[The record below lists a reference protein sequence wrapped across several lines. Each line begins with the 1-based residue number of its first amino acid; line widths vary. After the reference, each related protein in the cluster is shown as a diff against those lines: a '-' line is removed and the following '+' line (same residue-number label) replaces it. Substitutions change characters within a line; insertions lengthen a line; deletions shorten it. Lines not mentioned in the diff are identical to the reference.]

1 MEPLAKPM
9 GQRQA
14 DGSSQPITLAD
25 HTQHVRDEA
34 ARLLA
39 ARPFLARKYLARTG
53 RDLNSLVDTAA
64 RWHDEGK
71 LHHDWQQACQQDYQE
86 YLRRGFTTGANLK
99 QAGVRHEMESLVR
112 LNLSTD
118 KPLPLCGYTA
128 IAAHH
133 GKLGQKHE
141 SRWQKT
147 PNYQALWKHFV
158 GKGGEFTDPALRDAF
173 DQAIARR
180 YEYDGPRA
188 ILQLADHRA
197 SALEE
202 SQPVP
207 DFRPFAYTFPHSEKR
222 GVQQLVTQI
231 WDEPFAILRAPTG
244 AGKTDASLLWAQRQI
259 DAGRADRLV
268 IAMPTRFT
276 ANALSIAVTEA
287 LGSTGVYHSSAW
299 FQAKAQPTAPGK
311 AHWKKEL
318 AYARQLETP
327 VTVTTIDHLCICLT
341 GAREDHHGIFWALA
355 HSCVVIDEADFYD
368 DFTQRNMVV
377 LLRALRLLD
386 VPVLVMS
393 ATIPESARQL
403 YAQAGQFTDTIQED
417 TSDSERTRCRLYQA
431 GPCASPDDVAE
442 LLQRGINGT
451 PLIIYANTVRRAQTY
466 RRWFAERGFDDVV
479 LYHSRFTEPDKA
491 TIEEQLKGMLGAEA
505 WKADQQHGVAI
516 LTQIG
521 ELSVNVSANLMI
533 SDLCPIDRL
542 TQRVGRLARFKD
554 RGGNHVVGEL
564 YLVEP
569 YQPDKE
575 GTPHFYPAPYGHFR
589 KGTGWEMTDILRKS
603 QAWLQ
608 PGRYSAQRFVDL
620 VNELYPELVP
630 ETAEVRTNRQL
641 LEASVKTNW
650 LILPFE
656 EIAQEDDST
665 HVWKS
670 RDIDV
675 QKAVFANVTYSPFLE
690 DDSDPSTFPN
700 WFAFREWA
708 LLHSLTIPIYEYSRG
723 IKLGMLAKHTIHI
736 GGDIEEI
743 FTVTPQHYSSQMGL
757 MLYEQAQERND
768 DMDD

>member
-1 MEPLAKPM
+1 MVALAKPN
-9 GQRQA
+9 GQQQP
-14 DGSSQPITLAD
+14 DGSLQPITLAD
-25 HTQHVRDEA
+25 HTQHVQDEA
-34 ARLLA
+34 AHLLA
-39 ARPFLARKYLARTG
+39 ARPFLAKKYLARTG
-53 RDLNSLVDTAA
+53 RNLAQLVETTA

-71 LHHDWQQACQQDYQE
+71 LHTSWQQACQDDYQE
-86 YLRRGFTTGANLK
+86 FLQRGFTSGTNLK
-99 QAGVRHEMESLVR
+99 KAGVRHEMESLVR
-112 LNLSTD
+112 LNQSAD
-118 KPLPLCGYTA
+118 KGLPICGYTA

-133 GKLGQKHE
+133 GKLGKKHE
-141 SRWQKT
+141 KRWQQT
-147 PNYQALWKHFV
+147 LNYQSFWQSFV
-158 GKGGEFTDPALRDAF
+158 NKGGEFTNPALQDAF

-188 ILQLADHRA
+188 VLQLADHRA
-197 SALEE
+197 SASEE
-202 SQPVP
+202 GQPVP
-207 DFRPFAYTFPHSEKR
+207 KFRPFAYTFPHEQKR

-259 DAGRADRLV
+259 EAGRADRLV

-299 FQAKAQPTAPGK
+299 FQAKNQPTEQGK

-327 VTVTTIDHLCICLT
+327 VTVTTLDHLCICLT

-377 LLRALRLLD
+377 LLRALRLLN

-403 YAQAGQFTDTIQED
+403 YAQAGQLTASIQED
-417 TSDSERTRCRLYQA
+417 ISDSERTRCRLYQA

-442 LLQRGINGT
+442 LLQRGLDGT
-451 PLIIYANTVRRAQTY
+451 PLIIYANTVRRAQAY
-466 RRWFAERGFDDVV
+466 RRWFAERGFEDVV

-491 TIEEQLKGMLGAEA
+491 TIEEQLKGMLGADI
-505 WKADQQHGVAI
+505 WKAEQQHGIAI

-521 ELSVNVSANLMI
+521 ELSVNISANLML

-554 RGGNHVVGEL
+554 PAGNHVIGEL

-569 YQPDKE
+569 YQLDKN
-575 GTPHFYPAPYGHFR
+575 GKQQLYPAPYGHFR
-589 KGTGWEMTDILRKS
+589 KGIGWEMTDTLRKS

-608 PGRYSAQRFVDL
+608 AGRYSAQRFVDL
-620 VNELYPELVP
+620 VNDLYPEVVT
-630 ETAEVRTNRQL
+630 ETAEVRDNRQK

-650 LILPFE
+650 LIVPFE
-656 EIAQEDDST
+656 EIALDDDST
-665 HVWKS
+665 HAWKS
-670 RDIDV
+670 RDIDA
-675 QKAVFANVTYSPFLE
+675 QKAVFANVTYSSFIGE
-690 DDSDPSTFPN
+690 ESDPSTFFS
-700 WFAFREWA
+700 WFTFREWA
-708 LLHSLTIPIYEYSRG
+708 LLHSITIPIYEYNRG
-723 IKLGMLAKHTIHI
+723 IKLAMLEKHIIHI
-736 GGDIEEI
+736 GGEPEEI
-743 FTVTPQHYSSQMGL
+743 FIVKAEHYSSQMGL
-757 MLYEQAQERND
+757 MLYEEAQNRPD

>member
-1 MEPLAKPM
+1 MVPLAKPK
-9 GQRQA
+9 GQPQP
-14 DGSSQPITLAD
+14 DGSTQPITLAD

-39 ARPFLARKYLARTG
+39 ARPFLLRKYLTRTS
-53 RDLNSLVDTAA
+53 RDLAAVVDVAA

-71 LHHDWQQACQQDYQE
+71 LHTAWQQACQQDYQE
-86 YLRRGFTTGANLK
+86 FLRRGFTRGINLQ
-99 QAGVRHEMESLVR
+99 QAGIRHEMESLVR
-112 LNLSTD
+112 LNQSAD
-118 KPLPLCGYTA
+118 KGLPICGYTA

-133 GKLGQKHE
+133 GKLGKKHE
-141 SRWQKT
+141 KRWQQT
-147 PNYQALWKHFV
+147 LNYQSLWQSFV
-158 GKGGEFTDPALRDAF
+158 NKGGEFTNPALQDAF

-202 SQPVP
+202 NQSVP
-207 DFRPFAYTFPHSEKR
+207 AFRPFTYTFPHEQKR

-259 DAGRADRLV
+259 EAGRADRLV

-299 FQAKAQPTAPGK
+299 FQAKNQPVEEGK
-311 AHWKKEL
+311 ANWEKEL

-377 LLRALRLLD
+377 LLRALRLLN

-403 YAQAGQFTDTIQED
+403 YAQAGQLADTIQED
-417 TSDSERTRCRLYQA
+417 TSDSERIRCRLYQA

-442 LLQRGINGT
+442 LLQRGLTGT
-451 PLIIYANTVRRAQTY
+451 PLIIYANTVRRAQAY
-466 RRWFAERGFDDVV
+466 RRWFAERDFDDVV

-491 TIEEQLKGMLGAEA
+491 TIEEQLKSMLGVDA
-505 WKADQQHGVAI
+505 WKANQQHGVVI

-521 ELSVNVSANLMI
+521 ELSVNISANLMI

-554 RGGNHVVGEL
+554 QDGNHVVGEL

-569 YQPDKE
+569 HQPAKDGK
-575 GTPHFYPAPYGHFR
+575 PQSYPAPYGHFR
-589 KGTGWEMTDILRKS
+589 KGVGWEMTDTLRKS

-608 PGRYSAQRFVDL
+608 AGRYSAKRFVDL
-620 VNELYPELVP
+620 VNDLYPEVIA
-630 ETAEVRTNRQL
+630 ETAEVRDNRQK
-641 LEASVKTNW
+641 LETSVKTNW

-656 EIAQEDDST
+656 EIALDDDST
-665 HVWKS
+665 HAWKCTLP
-670 RDIDV
+670 R
-675 QKAVFANVTYSPFLE
+675 
-690 DDSDPSTFPN
+690 
-700 WFAFREWA
+700 
-708 LLHSLTIPIYEYSRG
+708 
-723 IKLGMLAKHTIHI
+723 
-736 GGDIEEI
+736 IE
-743 FTVTPQHYSSQMGL
+743 SQL
-757 MLYEQAQERND
+757 
-768 DMDD
+768 

>member
-1 MEPLAKPM
+1 MEPLAKPK
-9 GQRQA
+9 GQQQA
-14 DGSSQPITLAD
+14 DGSSQPITLAA
-25 HTQHVRDEA
+25 HTQHVQDEA

-39 ARPFLARKYLARTG
+39 ARPFLAQKYLARTG
-53 RDLNSLVDTAA
+53 RNLATLVDMSA

-86 YLRRGFTTGANLK
+86 FLRRGYTTGTNL
-99 QAGVRHEMESLVR
+99 QRAGIRHEMESLVR
-112 LNLSTD
+112 LNLSAD
-118 KPLPLCGYTA
+118 KALPLCGYTA

-133 GKLGQKHE
+133 GKLGKKHE
-141 SRWQKT
+141 KRWQQT
-147 PNYQALWKHFV
+147 SSYQALWKHFV
-158 GKGGEFTDPALRDAF
+158 GKGGEFTDPALLNAF

-202 SQPVP
+202 GQPVP
-207 DFRPFAYTFPHSEKR
+207 DFRPFAYTFPHSSKR

-244 AGKTDASLLWAQRQI
+244 AGKTDASLLWAQHQI
-259 DAGRADRLV
+259 EAGRADRLV

-299 FQAKAQPTAPGK
+299 FQAKAQPATPGK
-311 AHWKKEL
+311 ADWKKEL

-377 LLRALRLLD
+377 LLRALRLLG

-403 YAQAGQFTDTIQED
+403 YAQAGQLTSAIQED

-431 GPCASPDDVAE
+431 GPCSSPDDIAE
-442 LLQRGINGT
+442 LLQRGLAGT
-451 PLIIYANTVRRAQTY
+451 PLIIYANTVRRAQAY
-466 RRWFAERGFDDVV
+466 RRWFAERGFEDVV

-491 TIEEQLKGMLGAEA
+491 TIEEQLKEMLGAGA
-505 WKADQQHGVAI
+505 WNADRQHGVAI

-521 ELSVNVSANLMI
+521 ELSVNISANLMI

-554 RGGNHVVGEL
+554 RDGKSVVGEL

-569 YQPDKE
+569 YQPGKDGE
-575 GTPHFYPAPYGHFR
+575 NHFYPAPYGHFR
-589 KGTGWEMTDILRKS
+589 KGVGWEMTDTLRKS
-603 QAWLQ
+603 QTWLQ
-608 PGRYSAQRFVDL
+608 PGRYSAQQFVDL
-620 VNELYPELVP
+620 VNALYPDVVP
-630 ETAEVRTNRQL
+630 ETAEVRANRQT
-641 LEASVKTNW
+641 LESSVKTNW
-650 LILPFE
+650 LVLPYE
-656 EIAQEDDST
+656 EIKQDDDTT

-675 QKAVFANVTYSPFLE
+675 QKTVYANVTYSPFLE
-690 DDSDPSTFPN
+690 DDSAPTIFSN

-708 LLHSLTIPIYEYSRG
+708 LLYSITIPIYEYSRG
-723 IKLGMLAKHTIHI
+723 IKLGMLEKHIIHI
-736 GGDIEEI
+736 GSDVEEI
-743 FTVTPQHYSSQMGL
+743 FTVKHKHYSTEMGL

-768 DMDD
+768 DMDE

>member
-1 MEPLAKPM
+1 MVSLAKPQ
-9 GQRQA
+9 GQQRP
-14 DGSSQPITLAD
+14 DGSTQPITLAD

-39 ARPFLARKYLARTG
+39 ARPFLAKKYLARTG
-53 RDLNSLVDTAA
+53 RDLAAVVDTAA

-71 LHHDWQQACQQDYQE
+71 LHTAWQQACQQDYQE
-86 YLRRGFTTGANLK
+86 FLRRGFTKGTNLQK
-99 QAGVRHEMESLVR
+99 AGIRHEMDSLVR
-112 LNLSTD
+112 LNQSAD
-118 KPLPLCGYTA
+118 KKLPICGYTA

-133 GKLGQKHE
+133 GKLGKKHE
-141 SRWQKT
+141 KRWHQT
-147 PNYQALWKHFV
+147 LNYQAFWQSFV
-158 GKGGEFTDPALRDAF
+158 NKGGEFTNPAIQDAF

-207 DFRPFAYTFPHSEKR
+207 AFRQFAYKFPHEQKR

-231 WDEPFAILRAPTG
+231 WDEPFAVLRAPTG

-259 DAGRADRLV
+259 EAGRADRLV

-299 FQAKAQPTAPGK
+299 FQAKNQPIETDK
-311 AHWKKEL
+311 ADWKKEL

-377 LLRALRLLD
+377 LLRALRLLG

-403 YAQAGQFTDTIQED
+403 YAQAGQLTEAIQED

-442 LLQRGINGT
+442 LLQRGLDGT

-491 TIEEQLKGMLGAEA
+491 TIEEQLKSMLGVDA
-505 WKADQQHGVAI
+505 WKVNQQHGVAI

-521 ELSVNVSANLMI
+521 ELSVNISTNLMI

-554 RGGNHVVGEL
+554 QQGNHVVGEL

-569 YQPDKE
+569 HQPDKN
-575 GTPHFYPAPYGHFR
+575 GAPQLYPAPYGHFC
-589 KGTGWEMTDILRKS
+589 KGVGWEMTETLRKS

-608 PGRYSAQRFVDL
+608 AGRYSAQRFVDL
-620 VNELYPELVP
+620 VNELYPEVVA
-630 ETAEVRTNRQL
+630 ETAEVRDNRQK
-641 LEASVKTNW
+641 LEISVKTNW

-656 EIAQEDDST
+656 EIAQDDDST
-665 HVWKS
+665 HAWKS
-670 RDIDV
+670 RDIDA
-675 QKAVFANVTYSPFLE
+675 QKAVFANVTYSSFLGE
-690 DDSDPSTFPN
+690 DSDPSTFSN

-708 LLHSLTIPIYEYSRG
+708 LLHSITIPIYEYSRC
-723 IKLGMLAKHTIHI
+723 IKLAILEKHTIYI
-736 GGDIEEI
+736 GGEPEKI
-743 FTVTPQHYSSQMGL
+743 FIVNAKNYSSQMGL
-757 MLYEQAQERND
+757 MLYEETQNRPN

>member
-1 MEPLAKPM
+1 MVPLAKPK
-9 GQRQA
+9 GQQQP
-14 DGSSQPITLAD
+14 DGSTQPITLAD
-25 HTQHVRDEA
+25 HTQRVRDEA

-39 ARPFLARKYLARTG
+39 ARPFLAEKYLARTG
-53 RDLNSLVDTAA
+53 RDLTAVVDTAA

-71 LHHDWQQACQQDYQE
+71 LHTAWQQACQQDYQDF
-86 YLRRGFTTGANLK
+86 LRCGFTKGTNLQK
-99 QAGVRHEMESLVR
+99 AGIRHEMESLTR
-112 LNLSTD
+112 LNQSAD
-118 KPLPLCGYTA
+118 KELPICGYTA

-133 GKLGQKHE
+133 GKLGKKHE
-141 SRWQKT
+141 KRWQQT
-147 PNYQALWKHFV
+147 LNYQAFWQGFV
-158 GKGGEFTDPALRDAF
+158 NKGGEFTNPAMHNAF
-173 DQAIARR
+173 DQAIVRR

-202 SQPVP
+202 GEPVP
-207 DFRPFAYTFPHSEKR
+207 TFRQFAYIFPHEQKR

-259 DAGRADRLV
+259 EAGRADRLV

-299 FQAKAQPTAPGK
+299 FQAKNQPIEKDK
-311 AHWKKEL
+311 ADWKKEL

-377 LLRALRLLD
+377 LLRALRLLG

-403 YAQAGQFTDTIQED
+403 YAQAGQLTDTIQED
-417 TSDSERTRCRLYQA
+417 TSDSERPRCRLYQA

-442 LLQRGINGT
+442 LLQRGLNGM
-451 PLIIYANTVRRAQTY
+451 PLIIYTNTVRRAQAY

-491 TIEEQLKGMLGAEA
+491 TIEEQLKSMLGVDA
-505 WKADQQHGVAI
+505 WKANQQHGVAI

-521 ELSVNVSANLMI
+521 ELSVNISTNLMI

-554 RGGNHVVGEL
+554 QQGNHVVGEL

-569 YQPDKE
+569 YQPDKN
-575 GTPHFYPAPYGHFR
+575 GTAQLYPAPYGHFR
-589 KGTGWEMTDILRKS
+589 KGVGWEMTETLRKS
-603 QAWLQ
+603 QAWLLA
-608 PGRYSAQRFVDL
+608 GRYSAQRFVDL
-620 VNELYPELVP
+620 VNELYPEVVA
-630 ETAEVRTNRQL
+630 ETAEVRDNRQK

-656 EIAQEDDST
+656 EIAQDDDST
-665 HVWKS
+665 HAWKS
-670 RDIDV
+670 RDIDA
-675 QKAVFANVTYSPFLE
+675 QKAVFANVTYSSFLGE
-690 DDSDPSTFPN
+690 DSDPSIFPN
-700 WFAFREWA
+700 WFTFREWA
-708 LLHSLTIPIYEYSRG
+708 LLHSITIPIYEYNRG
-723 IKLGMLAKHTIHI
+723 IKLAILEKHTIYI
-736 GGDIEEI
+736 GGEPEEI
-743 FTVTPQHYSSQMGL
+743 FTVKAKNYSPQMGL
-757 MLYEQAQERND
+757 MLYEEAQKRTN